1 MPPINTDHLKDIEN
15 QLAAS
20 RTLEKYQFS
29 SCSRTHI
36 GLVRKK
42 NEDALYVDE
51 QQGLWLVADGIGGI
65 KDGDLASSAVVDNLR
80 SFKRLE
86 TLSESIRDI
95 EARFR
100 LANIACRVMFEKR
113 VIGST
118 VAAMLNFESIVVFLW
133 AGDSRIY
140 RFRGGSLTLMTTDH
154 NLAQERVRRGEI
166 SQDKAQLLST
176 ANILTRAIGVHQNLR
191 VDMDF
196 APLEPHDRYLI
207 CTDGLYKELTL
218 PDIAKSLKNQTIE
231 LALEELTDEAL
242 RKGAKDNLSAVIIEV
257 SSNKIDNTV

>member
-1 MPPINTDHLKDIEN
+1 LSPINTDHLKDIEN

-42 NEDALYVDE
+42 NEDALYIDE
-51 QQGLWLVADGIGGI
+51 QQGLWLVADGMGGI
-65 KDGDLASSAVVDNLR
+65 KGGDLASAVVVDNLR

-100 LANIACRVMFEKR
+100 LANTACRVMFEKR
-113 VIGST
+113 VVGST
-118 VAAMLNFESIVVFLW
+118 VAAILNFESIVVFLW

-140 RFRGGSLTLMTTDH
+140 RWRGGSLSPITTDH
-154 NLAQERVRRGEI
+154 NLAQERVRRGEL

-196 APLEPHDRYLI
+196 ATVEPDDRYLI
-207 CTDGLYKELTL
+207 CTDGLYKDLTFS
-218 PDIAKSLKNQTIE
+218 DIAKSLKSQTIE
-231 LALEELTDEAL
+231 LALEDLTDEAL
-242 RKGAKDNLSAVIIEV
+242 RKGAKDNLSAVIIEA
-257 SSNKIDNTV
+257 SSI